1 MSAADVIEKARNWR
15 ALDPLE
21 KTTDQARPWRRE
33 KARELG
39 GNWRTG
45 LNGTASERLASVA
58 AKLDADADGGGGGGE
73 TSARGGGASV
83 GSPPGKRAEKAQ
95 WLCGDF
101 DTKTKK
107 ADPILTDA
115 ALLASHRQPYVDAA
129 TREKQV
135 YRQRDKG
142 KEMSAP
148 RSEMLPSKTVEGD
161 PRAAGERARRAA
173 AMARD
178 EPPPRMVDDLEMQ
191 TAYALSTGLTIYR
204 KAAAARF
211 DCVVRIMERVAI
223 VFDVCL
229 QRHAI
234 SSPTH
239 AQRAPAASRDGRW
252 RERAVDRRRCVAR
265 VQREVLWEGARL
277 TSASAVV
284 VRRAIEGSEVVGRE
298 HRPRKW

>member
-21 KTTDQARPWRRE
+21 KTTDQGALVRRRE

-58 AKLDADADGGGGGGE
+58 AKLDADADGGGGGE

-148 RSEMLPSKTVEGD
+148 RSEMPRPGPD
-161 PRAAGERARRAA
+161 PWKAIRGPPVSARRAA

-191 TAYALSTGLTIYR
+191 TARMLLSTGLTIYR
-204 KAAAARF
+204 K
-211 DCVVRIMERVAI
+211 
-223 VFDVCL
+223 
-229 QRHAI
+229 
-234 SSPTH
+234 SSG
-239 AQRAPAASRDGRW
+239 RAF
-252 RERAVDRRRCVAR
+252 
-265 VQREVLWEGARL
+265 
-277 TSASAVV
+277 
-284 VRRAIEGSEVVGRE
+284 
-298 HRPRKW
+298 